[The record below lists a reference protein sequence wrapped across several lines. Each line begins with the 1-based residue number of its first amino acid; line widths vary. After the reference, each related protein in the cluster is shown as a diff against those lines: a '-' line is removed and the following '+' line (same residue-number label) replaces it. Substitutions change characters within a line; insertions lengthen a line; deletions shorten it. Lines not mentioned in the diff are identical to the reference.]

1 MTIRI
6 LVVDDHTI
14 IRDGLTSLL
23 NAAPGLEVVGEAG
36 DDTTAL
42 LQLKRLRPDVVLL
55 DISLGDASGLEI
67 MCRMKAYL
75 PTVRILILTVHED
88 KEMLQEA
95 LHNGAS
101 GYLPK
106 YVQKSELI
114 NAIHAAMRSEITI
127 HSSLTAMLFADK
139 NHEDQSRVS
148 IFDPLSRREIQ
159 VLRLL
164 AKGNTNG
171 QVGELLNISERTV
184 EFHRKNILFKL
195 NLNTRAEL
203 VEYAAEK
210 GYL

>member
-1 MTIRI
+1 MTIKI

-14 IRDGLTSLL
+14 IRDGLSSLL
-23 NAAPGLEVVGEAG
+23 NAEPGLEVVGQAGNEA
-36 DDTTAL
+36 TAMQ
-42 LQLKRLRPDVVLL
+42 QLKRLHPDVVLL
-55 DISLGDASGLEI
+55 DISLGDASGLEV

-75 PTVRILILTVHED
+75 PAVRIVILTVHED
-88 KEMLQEA
+88 REMIQEA

-106 YVQKSELI
+106 YVQKTELV
-114 NAIHAAMRSEITI
+114 NAIHAAMRSEITV
-127 HSSLTAMLFADK
+127 HSSLTALLFADK
-139 NHEDQSRVS
+139 NKDGELRVGV
-148 IFDPLSRREIQ
+148 FDPLSRREIQ

-195 NLNTRAEL
+195 NLNNRAEL

-210 GYL
+210 GYM